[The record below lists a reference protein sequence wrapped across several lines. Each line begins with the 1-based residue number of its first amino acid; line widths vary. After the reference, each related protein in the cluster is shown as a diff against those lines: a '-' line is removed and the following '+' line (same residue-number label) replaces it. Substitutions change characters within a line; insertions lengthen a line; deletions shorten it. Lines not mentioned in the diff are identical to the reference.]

1 MGVQMMSE
9 GEPYSPSGSLSP
21 APEEPTVSA
30 PMVLPQEV
38 AKISIPSNLQA
49 ILASIKQTAPD
60 PSEIAPSPPSSPKSP
75 PRADD
80 SPEPLPPGV
89 DPLDSPPE
97 PPKIQKRDDEDEA
110 PAVKITPKKPI
121 KFDIKLNQ
129 KTKAMLAEAA
139 NDHFLSR
146 TDRDERFI
154 PGEAAAPADKTEKPA
169 ADNESK
175 PARVTHRT
183 PSNKDERRSR
193 HFGRRGD
200 AHKSDRHRD
209 HDRKELEAEWDGS
222 IRKFENESRRRHRE
236 IREKEIERLRKRSDS
251 E

>member
-21 APEEPTVSA
+21 ALEEPPA
-30 PMVLPQEV
+30 PAPLVLPQEV
-38 AKISIPSNLQA
+38 AQISIPSNLQE

-60 PSEIAPSPPSSPKSP
+60 SPENAPSPPSSPKSP
-75 PRADD
+75 RTDG

-89 DPLDSPPE
+89 DLLDSPPE
-97 PPKIQKRDDEDEA
+97 PPKISTADDSDEA
-110 PAVKITPKKPI
+110 PPVKITPKKPI
-121 KFDIKLNQ
+121 KFDIKINQ

-154 PGEAAAPADKTEKPA
+154 PSDTPSGDKSEKTSDTETT
-169 ADNESK
+169 
-175 PARVTHRT
+175 PARIAHRSL
-183 PSNKDERRSR
+183 SNKDDRRSR
-193 HFGRRGD
+193 HHGRRSD
-200 AHKSDRHRD
+200 AHKSDKHRD
-209 HDRKELEAEWDGS
+209 QDRKELEAEWDGS
-222 IRKFENESRRRHRE
+222 IRKYENESRRRHRE
-236 IREKEIERLRKRSDS
+236 IREKEIERLRRHSDS